1 MTAVDAIVVGSGING
16 LVAAAE
22 LARGGWSVAL
32 VERNDR
38 LGGFIAGGEVTAPGF
53 VHDVFSSWHPEFVT
67 GGAYAA
73 LGDALHA
80 NGLEYR
86 NAEGFVTGSVRADG
100 SAVLAH
106 RDPAV
111 TAEAFADPRDRAAYL
126 AALDRTVADL
136 PSLGALLGSELR
148 SPAALKPVWDL
159 SRDGGVAG
167 LESRLRDTVTSGRG
181 WSRRTFHGDE
191 VDALWVPWLLHSGL
205 SPDHASGGVML
216 PLFAATIHAAGLP
229 VVVGGAER
237 FLAAFRA
244 LLDEQRVEVVTGA
257 PVERILVRG
266 GRAVG
271 VVAGGRELHARRA
284 VLASVSP
291 GALYEQ
297 LLPSDAVAAPVREQ
311 AAAYRPGR
319 AAMQVHVALS
329 APPAWTDGRL
339 AEVPLLHLSDGS
351 STTAVACA
359 EAEAGLLPR
368 HATVVVGQQSVL
380 DPSRVPA
387 GGATLWIQLQEVPA
401 RPRGDAAGELDA
413 QGRWT
418 PELADGYADRV
429 LARIAQH
436 APGLEDLVVRR
447 TVLTPDD
454 LTAHN
459 PNAIGGDPYGGAADL
474 DQRLLWRPLP
484 SAGRHRTAVD
494 GLWHIG
500 AATHPGP
507 GLSGASGHLVAQELL
522 RPPLGARA
530 RTALRATASRV
541 RRTA

>member
-1 MTAVDAIVVGSGING
+1 MTDRDAIVVGSGING

-22 LARGGWSVAL
+22 LARAGWSVTL
-32 VERNDR
+32 IERNDR
-38 LGGFIAGGEVTAPGF
+38 LGGFIAGAEVTVPGY

-73 LGDALHA
+73 LGEALHA
-80 NGLEYR
+80 HGLEYR
-86 NAEGFVTGSVRADG
+86 NAEAFVTGSVRADG
-100 SAVLAH
+100 SALLAH
-106 RDPAV
+106 RDPAI
-111 TAEAFADPRDRAAYL
+111 TAASLADPRDRAAYL
-126 AALDRTVADL
+126 AVLERTVADL
-136 PSLGALLGSELR
+136 PSLGTLLGSELR
-148 SPAALKPVWDL
+148 SPAALRPVWAL
-159 SRDGGVAG
+159 ARDGGAAG
-167 LESRLRDTVTSGRG
+167 LEARLRDTVTSGRG
-181 WSRRTFHGDE
+181 WARRTFRGDE

-229 VVVGGAER
+229 VVAGGAER
-237 FLAAFRA
+237 FLAAFRGV
-244 LLDEQRVEVVTGA
+244 LDEHGVEVVTGS

-271 VVAGGRELHARRA
+271 VVAGGRELRARRA

-291 GALYEQ
+291 AALYEQ
-297 LLPSDAVAAPVREQ
+297 LLPPTAVPGPVREQ
-311 AAAYRPGR
+311 AAAYRAGR
-319 AAMQVHVALS
+319 AAMQIHVALS
-329 APPAWTDGRL
+329 APPAWTDARL
-339 AEVPLLHLSDGS
+339 ADVPLLHLSDGS

-401 RPRGDAAGELDA
+401 RPTGDAAGELDA

-418 PELADGYADRV
+418 PELAEAYADRV
-429 LARIAQH
+429 LARIEAH
-436 APGLEDLVVRR
+436 APGLGRLVRGR

-484 SAGRHRTAVD
+484 SAGRHRTAVK

-522 RPPLGARA
+522 RPSPGASARA
-530 RTALRATASRV
+530 AVRATATRA
-541 RRTA
+541 RRSA